1 MKKLAV
7 LIVVPLLILLT
18 SCVAKNPETKTQ
30 TWETTGTKTI
40 SAEEQKFNESG
51 QAKAIVDETDLW
63 QVYENKEVWFSFKY
77 PTGTNLIKEKNYKIE
92 PGESYIK
99 VEIKEIG
106 KPVAPNDLT
115 KEDDMKN
122 IKELSAWNFGVNYD
136 NPIAESKKVS
146 TVWNIFWQDFLVLS
160 RFDVCNVT
168 VERVLIFY
176 FNNKKILI
184 TAYAPLMWLK
194 TTAPDYFILDKENC
208 GEETRWNYDKQ
219 KDFYQTLVDKKWPTN
234 IQLWYNDFD
243 KMVWTVTFDHK

>member
-30 TWETTGTKTI
+30 TWETTGTSTI

-51 QAKAIVDETDLW
+51 QAKAIVNETDLW

-99 VEIKEIG
+99 VEIKNIG
-106 KPVAPNDLT
+106 DKVAPNDLT
-115 KEDDMKN
+115 KEEDMKN
-122 IKELSAWNFGVNYD
+122 IEELSAWNFGVNYD
-136 NPIAESKKVS
+136 NPIAESKKIS
-146 TVWNIFWQDFLVLS
+146 AVWNIFGQDFLVLS

-184 TAYAPLMWLK
+184 TSYAPLIGLK
-194 TTAPDYFILDKENC
+194 TSMPDYFMLDEPNC
-208 GEETRWNYDKQ
+208 WAETRWKFDKQ
-219 KDFYQTLVDKKWPTN
+219 KDFYQTLANKKASTLLQ
-234 IQLWYNDFD
+234 IWYNNFD